1 MEFEIF
7 ELTNGIKVI
16 HQQKS
21 GEAAHFGLFVN
32 VGSRDEDKNETG
44 LAHMLEHCMFK
55 GTTNR
60 KAFHILNR
68 LDNIGGELNA
78 YTTKEETSIHSSFLK
93 QYYQRAIEL
102 TFDIAFNP
110 TFPEKEITREK
121 LIILDEFYAYKE
133 NPSDQI
139 FEDFDQIIF
148 PNHSLGRNI
157 LGEPKHIKKAKRNN
171 LSTFHSDYYH
181 PSNMVLSSVGD
192 ISSSQLKKW
201 LEKYL
206 PKHSGTG
213 KTVQRIAPSDYVPM
227 HQVVKKP
234 VHQAHIV
241 IGNQAYAYSH
251 PKKRS
256 LILLNNILGGP
267 SLNNRLNLNI
277 SEKHGFAYHLESNYS
292 GFSDSGEFSIYM
304 GTDHKQLDKSIEL
317 IYKELDKL
325 KTNKLGTLQ
334 LTQAKQQI
342 KGQIALGNESGLNI
356 MLALGKSLLTYGKV
370 DLIEDIYRQID
381 QITAS
386 DLLEVA
392 NDIFDTEKLSSL
404 IYVPKN
410 YQS

>member
-7 ELTNGIKVI
+7 SLSNGIQVI
-16 HQQKS
+16 HQRKS
-21 GEAAHFGLFVN
+21 GDAAHFGLFVD
-32 VGSRDEDKNETG
+32 VGSRDETETETG

-93 QYYQRAIEL
+93 QYYERAIEL

-110 TFPEKEITREK
+110 TFPEKEIAREK

-139 FEDFDQIIF
+139 FEDFDQIVF
-148 PNHSLGRNI
+148 PNHSLGRTI
-157 LGEPKHIKKAKRNN
+157 LGEPKHIKKAKRSH
-171 LSTFHSDYYH
+171 LTSFHTDYYH
-181 PSNMVLSSVGD
+181 PENMVFASVGD
-192 ISSSQLKKW
+192 ISATQLKKW
-201 LEKYL
+201 LEKHL
-206 PKHSGTG
+206 PVKEFAG
-213 KTVQRIAPSDYVPM
+213 KKVSRIAPTEYF
-227 HQVVKKP
+227 QVEKIVKKQ

-304 GTDHKQLDKSIEL
+304 GTDHKQLDKSVEL

-325 KTNKLGTLQ
+325 KTKKLGTLQ
-334 LTQAKQQI
+334 LNQAKQQI
-342 KGQIALGNESGLNI
+342 KGQIALGHENGLNI

-370 DLIEDIYRQID
+370 DLMDDIYHQID
-381 QITAS
+381 QISSS
-386 DLLEVA
+386 DLLDVA
-392 NDIFDTEKLSSL
+392 NDIFDTNKLSSL

-410 YQS
+410 H

>member
-7 ELTNGIKVI
+7 SLSNGIQVI
-16 HQQKS
+16 HQQKG

-32 VGSRDEDKNETG
+32 VGSRDESEKETG

-110 TFPEKEITREK
+110 TFPEKEIAREK

-139 FEDFDQIIF
+139 FEDFDEIIF
-148 PNHSLGRNI
+148 PNHALGRSI
-157 LGEPKHIKKAKRNN
+157 LGQPKHIKKAKRKN
-171 LSTFHSDYYH
+171 LVSFHSDYYQ
-181 PSNMVLSSVGD
+181 PENMVLSSVGD
-192 ISSSQLKKW
+192 VTTSQLKKW

-206 PKHSGTG
+206 PSHKMPG
-213 KTVQRIAPSDYVPM
+213 KKVDRLAPSEYTPIQRI
-227 HQVVKKP
+227 VKKQ
-234 VHQAHIV
+234 VHQAHII
-241 IGNQAYAYSH
+241 IGSPAYAYSH

-277 SEKHGFAYHLESNYS
+277 SEKHGFAYHLESNYT

-304 GTDHKQLDKSIEL
+304 GTDHKQLDKSVSL
-317 IYKELDKL
+317 IYKELEKL
-325 KTNKLGTLQ
+325 KNKKLGVVQ
-334 LTQAKQQI
+334 LNHAKQQI
-342 KGQIALGNESGLNI
+342 KGQIALGHESGLNI
-356 MLALGKSLLTYGKV
+356 MMALGKSLLTYGKV
-370 DLIEDIYRQID
+370 DLMEDIYRQID
-381 QITAS
+381 QISAS
-386 DLLEVA
+386 ELMDVA
-392 NDIFDTEKLSSL
+392 NELLDSNKLSSL

-410 YQS
+410 H

>member
-7 ELTNGIKVI
+7 TLSNGIKVI
-16 HQQKS
+16 HQQKN

-32 VGSRDEDKNETG
+32 VGSRDENENETG

-93 QYYQRAIEL
+93 QYYERAIEL

-110 TFPEKEITREK
+110 TFPDKEIAREK
-121 LIILDEFYAYKE
+121 LIILDEFHAYKE

-139 FEDFDQIIF
+139 FEDFDQMVF
-148 PNHSLGRNI
+148 PNHSLGRTI
-157 LGEPKHIKKAKRNN
+157 IGEPKHIKKAKRKN
-171 LSTFHSDYYH
+171 LLGFHKDYYH
-181 PSNMVLSSVGD
+181 PQNMVLASVGNV
-192 ISSSQLKKW
+192 SVNQLKKW
-201 LEKYL
+201 LEKHL
-206 PKHSGTG
+206 PSDLGTG
-213 KTVQRIAPSDYVPM
+213 KMVTRISPTEYTPSQKTVTKQ
-227 HQVVKKP
+227 
-234 VHQAHIV
+234 VHQAHII

-292 GFSDSGEFSIYM
+292 GFSDAGEFSIYM
-304 GTDHKQLDKSIEL
+304 GTDPKQLDKSVDL

-325 KTNKLGTLQ
+325 KSKKLGTVQ
-334 LTQAKQQI
+334 LNQAKQQI
-342 KGQIALGNESGLNI
+342 KGQIALGHESGLNV

-370 DLIEDIYRQID
+370 DLMEDIYSQID
-381 QITAS
+381 AISAS
-386 DLLEVA
+386 DLIDVA
-392 NDIFDTEKLSSL
+392 NDIFDAKKLSSL

-410 YQS
+410 YQK

>member
-7 ELTNGIKVI
+7 KLSNGIQVI

-21 GEAAHFGLFVN
+21 GDAAHFGLFVN
-32 VGSRDEDKNETG
+32 VGSRDENEKETG

-68 LDNIGGELNA
+68 LDTIGGELNA

-139 FEDFDQIIF
+139 FEDFDQIVF
-148 PNHSLGRNI
+148 PDHSLGRTI
-157 LGEPKHIKKAKRNN
+157 LGEPKHIKKAKRKS
-171 LSTFHSDYYH
+171 LLGFHEDYYH
-181 PSNMVLSSVGD
+181 PDNMVLSSVGD
-192 ISSSQLKKW
+192 ITAKQLAKW

-206 PKHSGTG
+206 PQHSGKG
-213 KTVQRIAPSDYVPM
+213 KMVSRQAPTSYTPLQ
-227 HQVVKKP
+227 QVFKKQ
-234 VHQAHIV
+234 VHQAHII

-292 GFSDSGEFSIYM
+292 GFSDAGEFSIYM
-304 GTDHKQLDKSIEL
+304 GTDHKQLDKSISL
-317 IYKELDKL
+317 IYNELDKL
-325 KTNKLGTLQ
+325 KNKKLGVVQ

-342 KGQIALGNESGLNI
+342 KGQIALGHENGLNI

-370 DLIEDIYRQID
+370 DLLTDIYAQIEA
-381 QITAS
+381 ITAS
-386 DLLEVA
+386 DLMDVA
-392 NDIFDTEKLSSL
+392 NDIFDSKQLSSL

-410 YQS
+410 HAI

>member
-1 MEFEIF
+1 
-7 ELTNGIKVI
+7 
-16 HQQKS
+16 
-21 GEAAHFGLFVN
+21 
-32 VGSRDEDKNETG
+32 
-44 LAHMLEHCMFK
+44 
-55 GTTNR
+55 
-60 KAFHILNR
+60 
-68 LDNIGGELNA
+68 
-78 YTTKEETSIHSSFLK
+78 
-93 QYYQRAIEL
+93 
-102 TFDIAFNP
+102 
-110 TFPEKEITREK
+110 
-121 LIILDEFYAYKE
+121 
-133 NPSDQI
+133 
-139 FEDFDQIIF
+139 
-148 PNHSLGRNI
+148 
-157 LGEPKHIKKAKRNN
+157 
-171 LSTFHSDYYH
+171 
-181 PSNMVLSSVGD
+181 MVLSSVGD